1 MSNVDKLK
9 YNGVEYDLGKSI
21 DSSLT
26 QSGQAAD
33 AKSVGD
39 AIASQNTNINTI
51 KERTDNVEDD
61 IETLQTDKV
70 DKTTP
75 LLNFD
80 DTATDPLT
88 DDGALADALTAL
100 GILSDVIPS
109 GGGSLYL
116 KKALTE
122 MLEKI
127 NDASAYSSGTLTNT
141 LPSNID
147 LQTGVWTK
155 YGHIATVT
163 VVFKVTTSDITAG
176 LQQIA
181 SGAPKPKN
189 GNYEFVGMT
198 VSGTLVPKR
207 LAVTTGGG
215 VFTWYS
221 GTFTAGQTY
230 MGTAVYICN

>member
-9 YNGVEYDLGKSI
+9 YNGVEYNLGKSI

-61 IETLQTDKV
+61 ITTLQTDKV

-88 DDGALADALTAL
+88 DDGALANALRNL
-100 GILSDVIPS
+100 EILDDVIPS
-109 GGGSLYL
+109 GGGTLYL
-116 KKALTE
+116 KKVITALLKEHEHVYYPLSNTTFPYLLYSTAIE
-122 MLEKI
+122 RVGRV
-127 NDASAYSSGTLTNT
+127 ASFKFAGAKNLPSKQWTNICTIPESFCPSMTMEQVYPLQANGAGTALLLSIQPSGVIRAYNYTDNSSG
-141 LPSNID
+141 SIS
-147 LQTGVWTK
+147 VS
-155 YGHIATVT
+155 AT
-163 VVFKVTTSDITAG
+163 IT
-176 LQQIA
+176 
-181 SGAPKPKN
+181 
-189 GNYEFVGMT
+189 
-198 VSGTLVPKR
+198 
-207 LAVTTGGG
+207 
-215 VFTWYS
+215 
-221 GTFTAGQTY
+221 
-230 MGTAVYICN
+230 YICKGS